1 MEIEIKERKEKEA
14 AGKGREQRMKYKSV
28 RERRSI
34 AVAANFPNFANKL
47 PETKI
52 LKRIVKV
59 LTCSRPLQ
67 FIRASLPPF
76 LADCVYLFSIPE
88 KTFFSTTTCHS
99 FRVLRFPF
107 AYHRQRRVL
116 FSCFFSTTFSQE
128 NFKNGTRIKIN
139 RNTKYL

>member
-76 LADCVYLFSIPE
+76 LADCVYLFSIPK

-99 FRVLRFPF
+99 FRVTLSIRISSATESAPLVFLLDNVFPSK
-107 AYHRQRRVL
+107 L
-116 FSCFFSTTFSQE
+116 
-128 NFKNGTRIKIN
+128 
-139 RNTKYL
+139 

>member
-76 LADCVYLFSIPE
+76 LADCVYLYLLFRRKHFSLPRLVILSA
-88 KTFFSTTTCHS
+88 FYAFHS
-99 FRVLRFPF
+99 HIIGNGECSSRVSSRQRFPKKTLKTEH
-107 AYHRQRRVL
+107 A
-116 FSCFFSTTFSQE
+116 
-128 NFKNGTRIKIN
+128 
-139 RNTKYL
+139 